1 MNWPGENVPGEAGDL
16 CMLGGL
22 RGKRRT
28 CIEQAS
34 PKATKGREIDM
45 KVLERRGLPR

>member
-1 MNWPGENVPGEAGDL
+1 MNWAGENVPGEAGDL

-22 RGKRRT
+22 RRRRRI

-34 PKATKGREIDM
+34 PKTTKGREIDT
-45 KVLERRGLPR
+45 KVLER